1 MAYPRSLLVGPKRVI
16 PMSTRCRN
24 DLIGSS
30 SRMQSTL
37 SRWIETTSAIEE
49 LWNDETAK
57 NFYVQS
63 LGEVGPV
70 MTRMIASLQEAV
82 DLVRTIEKKVTDPDT

>member
-1 MAYPRSLLVGPKRVI
+1 
-16 PMSTRCRN
+16 
-24 DLIGSS
+24 
-30 SRMQSTL
+30 MQSTL
-37 SRWIETTSAIEE
+37 SRWNETTSAIQE

-63 LGEVGPV
+63 LGDVEPV

>member
-1 MAYPRSLLVGPKRVI
+1 
-16 PMSTRCRN
+16 MSTRCRN
-24 DLIGSS
+24 DLVGSS

-37 SRWIETTSAIEE
+37 SRWNDTTSGIQE

-63 LGEVGPV
+63 LGDVEPV

>member
-1 MAYPRSLLVGPKRVI
+1 
-16 PMSTRCRN
+16 
-24 DLIGSS
+24 
-30 SRMQSTL
+30 MQSTL

-57 NFYVQS
+57 TFYVQS

-70 MTRMIASLQEAV
+70 ITRMIASLQEAA

>member
-1 MAYPRSLLVGPKRVI
+1 
-16 PMSTRCRN
+16 MSTRCRN

-37 SRWIETTSAIEE
+37 SRWTETTSAIEE

-57 NFYVQS
+57 TFYAQS

-70 MTRMIASLQEAV
+70 ITRMIASLQEAV